1 MNAALATRIEQPEE
15 QMAKKPKGAEPPGP
29 PEVTPQQG
37 IDLLQRQ
44 VAQGERLLSRR
55 PIPKDDYSSWE
66 LVTRNLLEKAFGK
79 NSPNVTSIGSVG
91 KYGTFPMGAGDEWWD
106 NHRAESLQTQLTRL
120 RGLIEL
126 LRTEVELRDEGA
138 VKPEQSLTGHRIFLV
153 HGHDELAL
161 QETARFLEKLE
172 QDVII
177 LREQPNR
184 GRTLIEKFEDYADVG
199 FALVLLTPDD
209 RGGPV
214 TTPYDDQKPRARQN
228 VLFELGYFIG
238 RLGRNRVCALYRP
251 GVEIPS
257 DYSGVL
263 YQEFDEKGAW
273 RLELAREL
281 KAAGLSVDMNMAL

>member
-1 MNAALATRIEQPEE
+1 
-15 QMAKKPKGAEPPGP
+15 MAKTSRESEPPGP
-29 PEVTPQQG
+29 PQISPQQA

-44 VAQGERLLSRR
+44 IEKGEVILHRR
-55 PIPKDDYSSWE
+55 PIAKDAYSSWE
-66 LVTRNLLEKAFGK
+66 LVTGNLLQKAFGK
-79 NSPNVTSIGSVG
+79 NSPNVTAVTSVG
-91 KYGTFPMGAGDEWWD
+91 KYGGFPGNAGDAWWD
-106 NHRAESLQTQLTRL
+106 NHRAESLRTQLTKL
-120 RGLIEL
+120 AGLIEL
-126 LRTEVELRDEGA
+126 LRTEVELRDEGV
-138 VKPEQSLTGHRIFLV
+138 VKQEQNPTGHRIFLV

-184 GRTLIEKFEDYADVG
+184 GRTLIEKFEEYADVG
-199 FALVLLTPDD
+199 FAIVLLTSDD
-209 RGGPV
+209 RGGPAGAA
-214 TTPYDDQKPRARQN
+214 YDEQKPRARQN

-263 YQEFDEKGAW
+263 YQEFDVKGGW

-281 KAAGLSVDMNMAL
+281 KAAGLPVDMNKAL